1 MTGRAPG
8 AHSAPKG
15 KAFVVGAGLAGL
27 SAATILASRGVAV
40 TVIEAAGQAGGRCRS
55 YYDAAMDGIIDNG
68 NHFVLSGNR
77 AVMDYV
83 RAIGAEH
90 ALVKLDQVGVSFVDF
105 RDGAR
110 WRIAPNNGIVPFW
123 LFDKNRRVP
132 GTKLQDYLALL
143 KLLAAKPGKR
153 IGEVLA
159 CKGVLWDRLLRPFFL
174 GALNTQ
180 PEEASAQLAGAIV
193 RGTFAKGGRAYR
205 VRIAHPT
212 LGAAFVDPALSFL
225 QSRGASVKLGTRL
238 RGLTFDGRYAMALD
252 TAEATVPIDSG
263 DVVVLA
269 VPPWSAADLIPG
281 LTAPNDFRAIV
292 NAHFKIAGPAGA
304 PPMLGVIGGTAEW
317 IFPFKDRISVTVS
330 GADAIVD
337 QDREDL
343 AIRIWADVSKALDL
357 KVPMPGSIPPWQIVK
372 EKRATFAATPDQDAR
387 RPGAQT
393 QWRNLFL
400 AGDWTQTGLP
410 ATIEGALRSGEA
422 AAALAL
428 KHLSL

>member
-1 MTGRAPG
+1 MTVP
-8 AHSAPKG
+8 SAPVAS
-15 KAFVVGAGLAGL
+15 KAYVVGAGLAGL
-27 SAATILASRGVAV
+27 SAATILASRGVPV
-40 TVIEAAGQAGGRCRS
+40 TLIEAAGQAGGRCRS
-55 YYDAAMDGIIDNG
+55 YYDTAMDGVIDNG

-90 ALVKLDQVGVSFVDF
+90 ALVKLDEVGVSFVDF

-110 WRIAPNNGIVPFW
+110 WRIAPNDGIVPFW

-153 IGEVLA
+153 ISDVLA

-180 PEEASAQLAGAIV
+180 PEEASALLAGAIV
-193 RGTFAKGGRAYR
+193 RGTFARGGRAYR

-212 LGAAFVDPALSFL
+212 LGVAFVDPALSFL
-225 QSRGASVKLGTRL
+225 QSKGASVKLGTRL
-238 RGLTFDGRYAMALD
+238 RGLNFDGRYAMALD
-252 TAEATVPIDSG
+252 TAEASLRVDPG

-317 IFPFKDRISVTVS
+317 IFPFKDRVSVTVS
-330 GADAIVD
+330 GADTIVD

-357 KVPMPGSIPPWQIVK
+357 KVPMPAWQIVK
-372 EKRATFAATPDQDAR
+372 EKRATFAATPAQDAR
-387 RPGAQT
+387 RPAAKT

-410 ATIEGALRSGEA
+410 ATIEGALRSGET

-428 KHLSL
+428 RHLSL